1 MLLRPINE
9 YTTWSLACI
18 SSWEDRCDPSNVLFR
33 DSHDYLEE
41 IKARKIDVEQFV
53 EMRTLA
59 RRAVLWLSSVD
70 ASDFNSNMIANTA
83 KFICMDGN
91 DIWMG
96 AQSALRKG
104 EITENEAEE
113 IRRIILKYHDEPRF
127 LNLESPRDEPVRS
140 TTSGPK
146 QWWKFWGLKGR

>member
-1 MLLRPINE
+1 MLLRPLNE

-18 SSWEDRCDPSNVLFR
+18 SSWGDGCDPSSLLFR
-33 DSHDYLEE
+33 DSHDYFEE

-59 RRAVLWLSSVD
+59 KRAVSWLSSVD
-70 ASDFNSNMIANTA
+70 SNNFDSSMIPNTVN
-83 KFICMDGN
+83 FVCMDGN

-96 AQSALRKG
+96 AQSALRKE

-113 IRRIILKYHDEPRF
+113 IRRIILKYHDKPRF
-127 LNLESPRDEPVRS
+127 LNSGSPCDEPVIS

-146 QWWKFWGLKGR
+146 QWWKFWGQKGR